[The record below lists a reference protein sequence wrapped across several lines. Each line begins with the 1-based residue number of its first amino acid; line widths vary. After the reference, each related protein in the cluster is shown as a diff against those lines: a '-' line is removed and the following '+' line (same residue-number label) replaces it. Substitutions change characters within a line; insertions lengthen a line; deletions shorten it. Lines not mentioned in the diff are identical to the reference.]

1 MAVKNILSRA
11 NREVL
16 EQFACSNVLLAF
28 DFDGTLA
35 PIVADRDEAAMR
47 AATRARLAEL
57 SKLYP
62 IVVISGRGQADVH
75 RRLDRTGVHD
85 VVGNHGI
92 EPWKATSRLEEE
104 VRRWLPVLRE
114 RLSSMR
120 GVKIEDK
127 GFSVAIHY
135 RQSREKRR
143 ARAAIHETALELGD
157 IRVIGGN
164 QVANLLPLGAPHKG
178 LALERERRGHGC
190 DTAIYV
196 GDDETDEDVFG
207 LEQPG
212 RLLAIRV
219 GAKRSSQAAYFI
231 RSQNE
236 IDELLRVLAALRPAE
251 RNRRRARP

>member
-1 MAVKNILSRA
+1 VKGILSRD

-16 EQFACSNVLLAF
+16 EQFACSSVLLAF

-35 PIVADRDEAAMR
+35 PIVADREHAAMR
-47 AATRARLAEL
+47 ATTRACLAEL
-57 SKLYP
+57 SRLYP
-62 IVVISGRGQADVH
+62 IVVISGRSQADVL
-75 RRLDRTGVHD
+75 RRLNGTSIRD
-85 VVGNHGI
+85 VIGNHGI
-92 EPWKATSRLEEE
+92 EPWRATARLKEE
-104 VRRWLPVLRE
+104 VRRWLPVLHD
-114 RLSSMR
+114 RLSALR

-135 RQSREKRR
+135 RQSRKKRH
-143 ARAAIHETALELGD
+143 ACAAIHEAALQLGD
-157 IRVIGGN
+157 IRVIGGK
-164 QVANLLPLGAPHKG
+164 QVVNFLPLGAPHKG
-178 LALERERRGHGC
+178 LALERERRRHRC

-231 RSQNE
+231 RNQRD
-236 IDELLRVLAALRPAE
+236 IDELLRLLAAMRPAAAKH
-251 RNRRRARP
+251 RIGSRP